1 MSSKSYLSRTA
12 LKMFTAIFVT
22 VTCLSQANCLDYQL
36 SSPRFLLGDSVAV
49 EIIPHALE
57 GLTQGRSTPATNSE
71 FERVSDGIP
80 PTQIGSGNAR
90 DPVIIY
96 LWSVYQRSPTKRD
109 GHGDFTWKDQ
119 AAAKRAGMSVQ
130 DYVIGGMDPD
140 FREQLYHAGLAM
152 DLAGIPWTILSGFR
166 DDYRQGIAVGLK
178 AHAGN
183 SFHGGSVATGGYG
196 HGCAVDVASV
206 DGLSNQEVWQWLALH
221 GADFALRRPLPGID
235 PAHVQ
240 PRGAWHE
247 FAALLRSHRTGP
259 QGAPDIAAAE
269 KDLPTSLAASK
280 SSWGDLSKTAREPC
294 TDSALR
300 IGEGNQ
306 ATRKGESER
315 KRITDLITDS
325 SGDLKIL
332 KDTRAD
338 SGLHGVTSDPSPR
351 SKPSRPLPLDKRNQT
366 WFIQLTGGA
375 SEAVA
380 LGSYYRLQRKFGRIL
395 GAYRPVVARPEA
407 RARWYRTRIA
417 MNTRAT
423 ADKLC
428 ASLRSAGG
436 DCLVMPR

>member
-1 MSSKSYLSRTA
+1 MSSRSYLSLTA
-12 LKMFTAIFVT
+12 VKMFTVILVAVN
-22 VTCLSQANCLDYQL
+22 CLTPAQSLDYQFSATR
-36 SSPRFLLGDSVAV
+36 SSLGNSVTI
-49 EIIPHALE
+49 EIVPHAS
-57 GLTQGRSTPATNSE
+57 QGSSERSSTSATKSD
-71 FERVSDGIP
+71 FESVSDGTP
-80 PTQIGSGNAR
+80 PAQIGSENTS
-90 DPVIIY
+90 DSVIIY

-119 AAAKRAGMSVQ
+119 AAANRAGMSVQ
-130 DYVIGGMDPD
+130 EYVIGGMDPD

-178 AHAGN
+178 AHVGN

-206 DGLSNQEVWQWLALH
+206 DGLSNQEVWQWFALH
-221 GADFALRRPLPGID
+221 GAEFALRRPLPGLD

-247 FAALLRSHRTGP
+247 FAALLRSKRTGLRE
-259 QGAPDIAAAE
+259 APEIVTAE
-269 KDLPTSLAASK
+269 SDPPTSLAAGK
-280 SSWGDLSKTAREPC
+280 TSWGDLSKNPRGACADIRF
-294 TDSALR
+294 R
-300 IGEGNQ
+300 IPEGKQ
-306 ATRKGESER
+306 ATRKGESEN
-315 KRITDLITDS
+315 KAATDNPITGPSAADLMV
-325 SGDLKIL
+325 LKNS
-332 KDTRAD
+332 RAAG
-338 SGLHGVTSDPSPR
+338 SLGITSDVSPV
-351 SKPSRPLPLDKRNQT
+351 SKLSRPLDKRNQT
-366 WFIQLTGGA
+366 WFIQLTGAA
-375 SEAVA
+375 SEAAA

-395 GAYRPVVARPEA
+395 GSYRPVVARPEA

-417 MNTRAT
+417 MDTRAT